1 MTPSTSVATLQN
13 AASDDVRYTGGIAIG
28 RWARLSF
35 LDYEPVMDK
44 INPMALDE
52 SGLENF
58 GGPAQRRIGQ
68 TLHADDGG
76 TP

>member
-1 MTPSTSVATLQN
+1 
-13 AASDDVRYTGGIAIG
+13 
-28 RWARLSF
+28 
-35 LDYEPVMDK
+35 MDK

-58 GGPAQRRIGQ
+58 DGPAQRRIGQ